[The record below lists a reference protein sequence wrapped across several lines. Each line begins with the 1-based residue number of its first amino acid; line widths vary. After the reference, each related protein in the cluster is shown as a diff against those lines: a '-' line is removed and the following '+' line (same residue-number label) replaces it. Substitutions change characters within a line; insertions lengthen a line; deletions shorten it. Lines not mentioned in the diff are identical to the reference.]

1 MREGGKLNAL
11 RAPGAGLSITGFSA
25 TVSAGKDEKELS
37 AASSGEG
44 IAPRRC
50 TQHLLLP
57 GHTPL

>member
-1 MREGGKLNAL
+1 MLNAL
-11 RAPGAGLSITGFSA
+11 RTSGAGFSITGFSA